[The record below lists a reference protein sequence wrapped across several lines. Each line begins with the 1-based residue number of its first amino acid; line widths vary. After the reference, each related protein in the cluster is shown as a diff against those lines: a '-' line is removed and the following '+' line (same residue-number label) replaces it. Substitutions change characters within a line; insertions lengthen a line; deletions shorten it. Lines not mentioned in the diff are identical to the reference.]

1 MGYFFP
7 NSDLWMYVLIA
18 IFSKYFCNFA
28 IFLHLFS
35 GLLSDDQFTANSVSV
50 QDMQLLFLDE
60 TVVFRW
66 KAVAVSVTACLH
78 SSFVCL
84 LWMCRAVILTCQ
96 FKGWVVLIFFK
107 ITVTSYFGGAPSLA
121 LGWEVSSYI
130 PLYLAGMWIYTWR
143 DGPCSWAPFPLLYA
157 SCFTSQ
163 ECRRRCKRTAPSG
176 STTRL
181 PVAATYLSKEYL
193 NNEKAD
199 RTGPSKETF
208 SCSV

>member
-84 LWMCRAVILTCQ
+84 L
-96 FKGWVVLIFFK
+96 
-107 ITVTSYFGGAPSLA
+107 
-121 LGWEVSSYI
+121 
-130 PLYLAGMWIYTWR
+130 
-143 DGPCSWAPFPLLYA
+143 
-157 SCFTSQ
+157 
-163 ECRRRCKRTAPSG
+163 
-176 STTRL
+176 
-181 PVAATYLSKEYL
+181 
-193 NNEKAD
+193 
-199 RTGPSKETF
+199 
-208 SCSV
+208 